1 MAATARVHMAV
12 RMRKVLQAAGLV
24 HRGQTRHFSFFFLV
38 GFRLILSEK
47 WARMNKKVSLC
58 TYLFLFFF
66 KKMSFFSLKTDQ
78 NCLGLKKIMLAN
90 GADKSA
96 VHSFNEIKE
105 IYSPC
110 LFYVVLLG
118 DFIVLERFENFCR
131 SLHKTES
138 RLVTFRKSCFSPKFE
153 FPYVH

>member
-1 MAATARVHMAV
+1 
-12 RMRKVLQAAGLV
+12 
-24 HRGQTRHFSFFFLV
+24 
-38 GFRLILSEK
+38 
-47 WARMNKKVSLC
+47 
-58 TYLFLFFF
+58 
-66 KKMSFFSLKTDQ
+66 MSFFSLKTDQ

-96 VHSFNEIKE
+96 VHSFNQIKE

-118 DFIVLERFENFCR
+118 DFIVLARFETFCR

-138 RLVTFRKSCFSPKFE
+138 RLVTAFWKELCLAEIRIGLFGLLLFATI
-153 FPYVH
+153 H